1 MKRIRQATKCQKCK
15 HRSVKVCV
23 LLKDQLKSSK
33 TTSRIQPEIQL
44 GMSQKCCYCRQQ
56 KYANVVKLIPQLHNS
71 QRWLPWRFTRW
82 NLSTNHVEKKWIHVK
97 ELHSTWTDAEEASDQ
112 NIKIWHDALNTISG
126 SSKSSN
132 SQHLQNQTSHL
143 GCPTRPCH
151 RTVND
156 IQTAKG
162 GIRAVGSY
170 WFTVY
175 TGKCKLSWV
184 IPMTEHKIWCLLFGC
199 PFLSHLCWMWLCP
212 GRWVKSWFL
221 RPKMFGFR
229 MLLRIK
235 VVRCANENPKYTVH

>member
-1 MKRIRQATKCQKCK
+1 MCCRHDVLPGQSFNKSCREKVNTCEDTSYNMNWSRRRIR
-15 HRSVKVCV
+15 
-23 LLKDQLKSSK
+23 SK
-33 TTSRIQPEIQL
+33 YKNL
-44 GMSQKCCYCRQQ
+44 
-56 KYANVVKLIPQLHNS
+56 
-71 QRWLPWRFTRW
+71 RWFP
-82 NLSTNHVEKKWIHVK
+82 
-97 ELHSTWTDAEEASDQ
+97 
-112 NIKIWHDALNTISG
+112 LNTISG

-132 SQHLQNQTSHL
+132 LQHLQNQTSHL

-162 GIRAVGSY
+162 RIRAVGSY

-175 TGKCKLSWV
+175 TGKCKLSWS

-221 RPKMFGFR
+221 CPKMFGFR

-235 VVRCANENPKYTVH
+235 VVRCANENPKYTVHEN